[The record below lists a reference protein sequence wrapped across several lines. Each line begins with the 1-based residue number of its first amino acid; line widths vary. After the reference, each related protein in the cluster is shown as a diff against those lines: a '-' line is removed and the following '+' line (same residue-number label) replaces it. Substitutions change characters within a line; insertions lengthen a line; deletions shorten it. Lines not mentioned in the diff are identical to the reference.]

1 MTRQIAV
8 ALAALAALVAATI
21 AAERVVAAPVEPTAE
36 FTEDVDVDSGAWY
49 CAPLARENETAT
61 LSIAAVG
68 DDPSQV
74 TVERLIGGESSF
86 EQPVDLDPKAVHELE
101 IEGGVEIAAFV
112 VRWHGGPAVASWH
125 VDGEQERLGSSC
137 AQNPAPAWVIAGAET
152 TVGSSARLYLFNP
165 FESDAVVRVA
175 FATTEG
181 RIDLVSSENVSV
193 PAHDVVD
200 VGINELQ
207 PEQSDLGILVEVE
220 AGRVIAEGLQ
230 RFGQPDLPD
239 VELEGAELPTDPTA
253 PQGRT
258 MLPAAATTSSTVG
271 LAYAASGEAT
281 AAWVSIANPNSRPAQ
296 VSVNVSD
303 AIAGSVISE
312 DVVVAPESV
321 ERVELA
327 SVSSAPN
334 FGVTVT
340 SSDDAPIAANG
351 FIALTGERKRVTS
364 MAAIPEADTMNAEA
378 MAPPGSAPEIA
389 LFNPGQTDATAVV
402 ALGGR
407 VPDQWSSIDLPAGAM
422 QLLSSEKAGV
432 TDGGP
437 VEASADQPIYATL
450 RLASEKNRA
459 DQFLVLPL
467 VPASSWQGSADAPAP
482 VRDRTLDTRPV
493 NFPAQPDQ

>member
-8 ALAALAALVAATI
+8 ALAALAALVGASI
-21 AAERVVAAPVEPTAE
+21 AAERVVAAPVEPMAE
-36 FTEDVDVDSGAWY
+36 FTEEVDVNSGAWY
-49 CAPLARENETAT
+49 CAPLVREDETGT

-101 IEGGVEIAAFV
+101 IEGGVEIAAYV

-137 AQNPAPAWVIAGAET
+137 AQNPAPAWVITGAET

-253 PQGRT
+253 PEGRT
-258 MLPAAATTSSTVG
+258 TLPATAATSSAVG
-271 LAYAASGEAT
+271 FAYAASGEAT
-281 AAWVSIANPNSRPAQ
+281 AAWVSIINPNSRPAQ
-296 VSVNVSD
+296 VSVDVSD
-303 AIAGSVISE
+303 AIDDSVISE
-312 DVVVAPESV
+312 DVMVPPESV
-321 ERVELA
+321 ERVDLA
-327 SVSSAPN
+327 NVSSAPN
-334 FGVTVT
+334 FGVTVR
-340 SSDDAPIAANG
+340 SSDDAPVAASG
-351 FIALTGERKRVTS
+351 FVALTGERKRVTS
-364 MAAIPEADTMNAEA
+364 MAAVPEADTMNAEA
-378 MAPPGSAPEIA
+378 VAPPGSAPEIA
-389 LFNPGQTDATAVV
+389 LFNPGQADATATV
-402 ALGGR
+402 AVGGS
-407 VPDQWSSIDLPAGAM
+407 VPDEWSSIDLPAGGM
-422 QLLSSEKAGV
+422 QLLSSEEAGI

-437 VEASADQPIYATL
+437 VEANADQPIYATL
-450 RLASEKNRA
+450 RLASDKNRA
-459 DQFLVLPL
+459 DQFLALPL
-467 VPASSWQGSADAPAP
+467 VPANEWLGSADAPTP

-493 NFPAQPDQ
+493 IFPARTDQ